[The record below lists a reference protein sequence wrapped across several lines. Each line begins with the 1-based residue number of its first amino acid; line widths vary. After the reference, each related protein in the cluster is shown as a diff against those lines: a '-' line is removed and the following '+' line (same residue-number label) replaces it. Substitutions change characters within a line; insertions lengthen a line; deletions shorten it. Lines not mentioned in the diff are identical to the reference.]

1 MADLFKRADGQR
13 WQKNHISPSKLDL
26 WSKCS
31 AAFWFRYVM
40 GIRKPGKVWLPQGT
54 AVHAGVEHLLND
66 LSAGVERDK
75 EYYELMA
82 EMAWE
87 EQVEKANGT
96 VYSKKG
102 FEMTESQKTQAIDE
116 AKHWFNGF
124 YDALQ
129 DGGTI
134 DGFDPRTV
142 TETEVDAIRQVDWG
156 PEGGPETYVRGYI
169 DWVVDVSGPV
179 AKLADLKTSNPNP
192 RWGWS
197 DNKAN
202 AQLQATAYGYM
213 TGKVT
218 EFDYIIIPKQ
228 ELYTATGMD
237 KRDKKKVVPYRAK
250 TVRTQLHY
258 DAFISRLRAF
268 VRDTDLHND
277 YKNFKPWP
285 NQKATNY
292 GWCDNLCDYKE
303 ECQAHFGGK

>member
-1 MADLFKRADGQR
+1 MSDLFKRANGQR

-31 AAFWFRYVM
+31 AAFGFRYVM
-40 GIRKPGKVWLPQGT
+40 GIRKPGKVRLPQGT

-66 LSAGVERDK
+66 LGAGVNRDK

-87 EQVEKANGT
+87 EQVEKAKGI
-96 VYSKKG
+96 VLSKKG
-102 FEMTESQKTQAIDE
+102 WEMTDSQKERAVEE
-116 AKHWFNGF
+116 AKYWFSGF
-124 YDALQ
+124 YDSLK

-142 TETEVDAIRQVDWG
+142 TETEVDAIRQVEWG

-169 DWVVDVSGPV
+169 DWVIDVNGPV

-197 DNKAN
+197 DAKAN
-202 AQLQATAYGYM
+202 ATLQATAYGYL
-213 TGKVT
+213 TGKPT

-228 ELYTATGMD
+228 ELFTAGGAT
-237 KRDKKKVVPYRAK
+237 KREIKPVIPYRAK
-250 TVRTQLHY
+250 TVRTKLHY
-258 DAFISRLRAF
+258 DAFLNRLRSF

-277 YKNFKPWP
+277 
-285 NQKATNY
+285 
-292 GWCDNLCDYKE
+292 
-303 ECQAHFGGK
+303 